1 MNDKVGK
8 LVERVRL
15 TDDEIFK
22 IEQDFHK
29 ALRESG
35 CFLEPHTVYRPGIKV
50 YVEAQLNKVL
60 NDPDL
65 YLEITGEPIIK
76 VDMGAGE
83 ESYSAVYY
91 IPLAEAMKE
100 GNNG

>member
-83 ESYSAVYY
+83 ESYGAVGY
-91 IPLAEAMKE
+91 IPLAEALKKVD
-100 GNNG
+100 